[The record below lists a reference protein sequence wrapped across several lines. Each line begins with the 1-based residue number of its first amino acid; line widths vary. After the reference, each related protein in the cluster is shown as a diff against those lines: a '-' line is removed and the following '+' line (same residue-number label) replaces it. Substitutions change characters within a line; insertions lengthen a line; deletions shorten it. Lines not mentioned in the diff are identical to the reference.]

1 MSSQIE
7 ELKVELARLTQHAQ
21 ALISSL
27 DEVQLT
33 AMQPGGGWSVGQC
46 FAHLGIVGRLYTDK
60 LERAVD
66 DAHKRGLSGTEP
78 YRMGFFG
85 RFFVRSQEPP
95 VRRKIGAP
103 TAFMPSD
110 LTPVEVFARY
120 LEMHGN
126 LEDVMTRAEGL
137 PLNRMKIIS
146 ARLRLNVFETFH
158 ATLAH
163 ERRHFWQVESIVTS
177 LQSAAPSG

>member
-1 MSSQIE
+1 MSSQID
-7 ELKVELARLTQHAQ
+7 ELKAELARLTRHAQ
-21 ALISSL
+21 ALIAPL
-27 DEVQLT
+27 DEVQL
-33 AMQPGGGWSVGQC
+33 AAVPPEGGWSVGQC
-46 FAHLGIVGRLYTDK
+46 FAHLETVGRCYTDK

-66 DAHKRGLSGTEP
+66 DAHRRGLSGNGP
-78 YRMGFFG
+78 YRMGIFG

-110 LTPVEVFARY
+110 LKPLDAFRRY
-120 LEMHGN
+120 LEMHVN
-126 LEDVMTRAEGL
+126 LADVMTRAEGL
-137 PLNRMKIIS
+137 PLNRMKITS

-163 ERRHFWQVESIVTS
+163 ERRHLWQVESIIISFQNLVP
-177 LQSAAPSG
+177 LR